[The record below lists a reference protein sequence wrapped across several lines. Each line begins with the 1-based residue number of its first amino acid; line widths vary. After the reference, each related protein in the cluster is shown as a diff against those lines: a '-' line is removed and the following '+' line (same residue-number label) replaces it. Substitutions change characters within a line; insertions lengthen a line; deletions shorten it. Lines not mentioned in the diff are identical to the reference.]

1 MGLVFEYMRERGMKR
16 KNNNKK
22 TNIEIKL
29 IITTKRE
36 IYYRERWKKKHIE
49 GEMRITYI
57 IKNKMEMNITRE
69 IEEELWEEERL
80 CKDRR

>member
-1 MGLVFEYMRERGMKR
+1 MGLVFKYMRERGTKR
-16 KNNNKK
+16 RNNNKK
-22 TNIEIKL
+22 TNIGIKF
-29 IITTKRE
+29 IITTKRG
-36 IYYRERWKKKHIE
+36 IYYIERWIKKHIE